1 MNILT
6 LTTFSLSTLQGWLTV
21 LAPILSSVG
30 VILFTAFKI
39 YCWIKEMKAKYTSLE
54 QAVQDKTELT
64 AVKAEMATI
73 IQQNSILRKQLEDLI
88 TATSKVKYEVP
99 TDKKV

>member
-6 LTTFSLSTLQGWLTV
+6 LTTFSLTTLQGWV
-21 LAPILSSVG
+21 AILAPILSAVG
-30 VILFTAFKI
+30 AILFAAFKI

-64 AVKAEMATI
+64 AVKAEMNTI
-73 IQQNSILRKQLEDLI
+73 IQ
-88 TATSKVKYEVP
+88 
-99 TDKKV
+99 